1 MGYFKNLAANI
12 ASVSNIKEEN
22 NEQVLIRDDSWA
34 KQLDAQRGEETVW
47 HLSPK
52 KILDNPPYLGK

>member
-34 KQLDAQRGEETVW
+34 KQVDAQRGEETV
-47 HLSPK
+47 
-52 KILDNPPYLGK
+52 